1 MGQLCIAETNFLLEM
16 HNEEVRTAKSEQAK
30 AAKKAKLEQER
41 AARKAKRKR

>member
-16 HNEEVRTAKSEQAK
+16 HNEEVKKAKSEQA
-30 AAKKAKLEQER
+30 R